1 MSKRCKKYSKT
12 KSKSRTRKGGGLV
25 SSALWKKYIEL
36 EEMSKKIQDKDE
48 LKKFSE
54 TELVPA
60 YDAWDAEKTAEAK
73 AAAEQAAA
81 EQAAAEQ
88 AAAEQAAA
96 EASGGKSRRRRRR
109 VRRSRRNVTNKK
121 YKKACKSR
129 RANRRH
135 SRKH

>member
-88 AAAEQAAA
+88 AAAE
-96 EASGGKSRRRRRR
+96 ASGGKSRRRRRR